1 VLLCFLILCFF
12 FFLKYFYPL
21 FRLFG
26 SHERRRIGKE
36 KKKKKKAKSFV
47 LFEVCTCKS
56 ESWEVQVLHRQSLAL
71 RQPSH
76 QQRSHGHRRS
86 SLSLFSVNI
95 IFFLSQYPSLS
106 LPMGFLFFAFLVSI
120 SLSVISPVLSL
131 PHCHVLSGF
140 YSGLLQRMGETTR
153 K

>member
-1 VLLCFLILCFF
+1 VGAPLLFNPLFFF

-36 KKKKKKAKSFV
+36 RKKKAKSYV

-56 ESWEVQVLHRQSLAL
+56 ESWEVLHRQSLAL

-131 PHCHVLSGF
+131 PHSHVLSGF